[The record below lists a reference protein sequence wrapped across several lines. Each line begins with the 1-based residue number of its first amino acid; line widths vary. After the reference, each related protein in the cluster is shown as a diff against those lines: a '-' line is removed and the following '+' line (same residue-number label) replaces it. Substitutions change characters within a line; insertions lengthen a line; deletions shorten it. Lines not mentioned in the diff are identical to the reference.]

1 MRMGEFGADL
11 MSLEDAAG
19 RLSAIS
25 LSPDKGLHDPF
36 TRVAFQETLDRSR
49 LQFPEELLSIFH
61 HPVYGE
67 LNDEQKWNLSRLET
81 INFFSVN
88 IHGERKLVQGLED
101 RLYVPS
107 RFNGSKLIGEY
118 LQHFIHEENS
128 HTYMLAGYCYRY
140 GEGVMNNNAI
150 EIENPELSD
159 IGTELLFFGRVFVL
173 EMFLDYLNTFA
184 MRDERLD
191 TTARLIHRL
200 HHHEEARHMA
210 FDRAVIELCVKLARA
225 HGPGDELSRIAN
237 LLEDYGRVAL
247 QSLYSPH
254 VYKKMGIPNP
264 MELAREAQRL
274 PARIAVEQQWR
285 EKTRAYLERV
295 GLSVH

>member
-1 MRMGEFGADL
+1 MSAFDAGL
-11 MSLEDAAG
+11 TSLEDAAG

-25 LSPDKGLHDPF
+25 LSPDKGLHEPF
-36 TRVAFQETLDRSR
+36 TRVTYQETLDRSK
-49 LQFPEELLSIFH
+49 LQFPEELLSLFH
-61 HPVYGE
+61 HPIYGE
-67 LNDEQKWNLSRLET
+67 LSEEQKWNLSLLET

-88 IHGERKLVQGLED
+88 IHGERKLVQGLEE

-107 RFNGSKLIGEY
+107 RFNGSRLIGEY

-128 HTYMLAGYCYRY
+128 HTYMLAGYCHRY
-140 GEGVMNNNAI
+140 GDGVMKDNAI
-150 EIENPELSD
+150 QIENPEVSD
-159 IGTELLFFGRVFVL
+159 IGAELLFFGRVFVL
-173 EMFLDYLNTFA
+173 EMFLDYLNTYA

-210 FDRAVIELCVKLARA
+210 FDREVIELCVKLAREN
-225 HGPGDELSRIAN
+225 GLDDELSRIAR
-237 LLEDYGRVAL
+237 LLDDYGRFAL

-254 VYKKMGIPNP
+254 VYKKMGIPDP
-264 MELAREAQRL
+264 MQVAHEAQRL
-274 PARIAVEQQWR
+274 PARVTVEQKWR
-285 EKTRAYLERV
+285 AKTRESLSKM